1 MLCPCSYRSRRS
13 LRFLGGPS
21 LLQPGPL
28 CEQCSAPAI
37 LSDQYYMQQGGG
49 RTPRVWVVG
58 PVEPAGHGAVAVV
71 GRDGRI
77 IHPVHYPL
85 EALPLL

>member
-1 MLCPCSYRSRRS
+1 
-13 LRFLGGPS
+13 
-21 LLQPGPL
+21 
-28 CEQCSAPAI
+28 
-37 LSDQYYMQQGGG
+37 MQQGGG